1 METLEHVTGP
11 SMQNGALDSPLRVLV
26 LHGRYRSDG
35 PSGENEVVD
44 DEVLLLREYGCD
56 VRQVELQ
63 SDDIAGWSRAKK
75 ATLPG
80 RVVWSRA
87 GQRTLQAALDEFRP
101 DVLHVHNTFPQFSP
115 AIFWAAR
122 RNGVG
127 IVHTLHNFR
136 PLCPA
141 GTFLR
146 EGKACE
152 QCLGRVP
159 LPAVRHGCYRDSR
172 LATLPLAT
180 MSAVHDR
187 LGTWQRC
194 VDRFITLSEF
204 ERAKYVEAGW
214 PAEKFR
220 MKFNTVWEQ
229 AVPARRAG
237 DAFLCMSRLVP
248 EKGVDVLLEGWKRA
262 FPDGSP
268 PLHLTASGDSG
279 AELMERYGRL
289 PGVTFL
295 GHVSREELMTELSA
309 ARAVV
314 VPSRCYEGFPRVIV
328 EAYAARVPVIASRV
342 GSLVELVRDG
352 ETGLHVGMDDVDDM
366 ARVLRRFADDPAAG
380 ERMGEE
386 ARATYERLYSPEST
400 MAGLLGIYREA
411 IASAAQR
418 TGATIRPG
426 AREQA

>member
-1 METLEHVTGP
+1 METIEAIG
-11 SMQNGALDSPLRVLV
+11 GAAARSGSVDGSDLRVLV
-26 LHGRYRSDG
+26 LHGRYRSAG

-44 DEVLLLREYGCD
+44 DEVLLLREYGCN
-56 VRQVELQ
+56 VRQLELQ
-63 SDDIAGWSRAKK
+63 SDDIAGWSKVKK

-87 GQRTLQAALDEFRP
+87 GQKALRDAIADYRP
-101 DVLHVHNTFPQFSP
+101 DVVHIHNTFPQFSP
-115 AIFWAAR
+115 AIFWTAR
-122 RNGVG
+122 RSGVG

-141 GTFLR
+141 ATFLR

-152 QCLGRVP
+152 TCLGHVP
-159 LPAVRHGCYRDSR
+159 FAAVRHACYRDSR

-220 MKFNTVWEQ
+220 MKFNTVWEP
-229 AVPARRAG
+229 AVPERLPG
-237 DAFLCMSRLVP
+237 NAFLCMSRLVP

-262 FPDGSP
+262 FPDGNP

-295 GHVSREELMTELSA
+295 GHVSRDELMAELSA

-328 EAYAARVPVIASRV
+328 EAYAARVPIVASRV

-352 ETGLHVGMDDVDDM
+352 ETGLHVEMGDPDDM
-366 ARVLRRFADDPAAG
+366 ARALRRLADDPESAV
-380 ERMGEE
+380 RMGEE
-386 ARATYERLYSPEST
+386 ARETYERLYSPEST
-400 MAGLLGIYREA
+400 MAGLLDIYREA
-411 IASAAQR
+411 VACARQR
-418 TGATIRPG
+418 TGAGPT
-426 AREQA
+426 AREGA